1 MTIKYRTIKLL
12 KIIIG
17 SQLPDL
23 YIDCATVQKQYKDY
37 NFLQTVDVVQWLKDR
52 NFIILTI
59 LSSLLGCE
67 LNKLSS
73 NQFILLAFS
82 FEQMYVCWREMLF
95 CHIHLEK
102 ILCLI
107 TFRQIKMFA
116 HWIPYVAPLGP
127 TVHYDAKAILSAITT
142 ITHVFPFHQCN
153 VQFHPELSPRYWLH

>member
-1 MTIKYRTIKLL
+1 MQRWFPICKGSIFMHCLCRLCWKKYLVCNSDKDTECKVDEIINLINDNKISNIKLQELL

-23 YIDCATVQKQYKDY
+23 NIDCATVQKQYTDY

-67 LNKLSS
+67 LNNLSG

-82 FEQMYVCWREMLF
+82 IEQMYVC
-95 CHIHLEK
+95 
-102 ILCLI
+102 
-107 TFRQIKMFA
+107 
-116 HWIPYVAPLGP
+116 
-127 TVHYDAKAILSAITT
+127 
-142 ITHVFPFHQCN
+142 
-153 VQFHPELSPRYWLH
+153 